1 VGIGLVKPVFIAF
14 AAEQIEDDE
23 EDVSKR
29 EAKASYFSSYYAVA
43 NIAMLTAGT
52 VLVWLQDK
60 VSWGLGYGICG
71 SFVAVAVIVLAA
83 TAPMYRTLPP
93 VGSPSKGIIQV
104 LFAFS
109 RKLNLTVPD
118 DATELYEEHGVKN
131 PVRQRLQHTDQFR

>member
-1 VGIGLVKPVFIAF
+1 
-14 AAEQIEDDE
+14 
-23 EDVSKR
+23 
-29 EAKASYFSSYYAVA
+29 
-43 NIAMLTAGT
+43 
-52 VLVWLQDK
+52 
-60 VSWGLGYGICG
+60 
-71 SFVAVAVIVLAA
+71 
-83 TAPMYRTLPP
+83 MYRTLPP